1 MLSPRFLVSVW
12 LIACLNVIQGCG
24 FVTVLRATFNE
35 TLTKEDVAFIVP
47 GETRFQDVVARLGV
61 PDELDQLAEGGVGIY
76 HFRDVKFSRTN
87 FGWLTRFWLPV
98 SPDLILAGGGLG
110 TDQFYV
116 VFDEQWI
123 VRHSSFGRHVGPLGF
138 VPKPL

>member
-1 MLSPRFLVSVW
+1 MLLKRFLVWVG
-12 LIACLNVIQGCG
+12 LIGCLSLWQGCG
-24 FVTVLRATFNE
+24 FMTILRATFNE
-35 TLTKEDVAFIVP
+35 TLTTEDVAFIVP

-61 PDELDQLAEGGVGIY
+61 PDELDQLDEGGVGIY

-87 FGWLTRFWLPV
+87 FGWLTRFWLTV

-123 VRHSSFGRHVGPLGF
+123 IRHASFGRHAGAAGF